1 MALFAPATP
10 FALFFCP
17 FPVNRNFFLGGG
29 EKSHIFWAP
38 FVWDL
43 QGMPTHHGSFVR
55 TMAGGLAFLYWIL
68 KWEEEEEDFFS
79 LFSSAKW
86 DCLGCLSTKLL
97 EAHMLLFP
105 SLGGWCGGDIP
116 ILEPMET
123 SLPTKV
129 GERKKRKEK
138 FRSQNSPAR
147 TTTVFIMGRL
157 VSKEMGRGWN
167 TRKGRQ
173 LSVFPQINR
182 PWVFSPPNALLS
194 Q

>member
-1 MALFAPATP
+1 MGPPRHAHTP
-10 FALFFCP
+10 RFLCEDNGRWIGFFVLDFEVGGRGRGLLFFI
-17 FPVNRNFFLGGG
+17 FFRQ
-29 EKSHIFWAP
+29 
-38 FVWDL
+38 V
-43 QGMPTHHGSFVR
+43 
-55 TMAGGLAFLYWIL
+55 GLSRMFEHKTPRGPYAF
-68 KWEEEEEDFFS
+68 
-79 LFSSAKW
+79 
-86 DCLGCLSTKLL
+86 
-97 EAHMLLFP
+97 FP

-138 FRSQNSPAR
+138 FRFPKVPRAHHHSFHYGSS
-147 TTTVFIMGRL
+147 RL
-157 VSKEMGRGWN
+157 QRNGEGMEPWN